1 MVLQCK
7 NDGVRQGAM
16 DKLRTQVQAQ
26 HLRLMVLPKLSAP
39 KQLLQLP
46 ATLAFKALRRAVEK
60 QQPGAQPKAK
70 GRGKGKKVGAPQGLS
85 LIHISEP
92 TRLDVI

>member
-7 NDGVRQGAM
+7 NDGVRQGLM
-16 DKLRTQVQAQ
+16 DKLRTQVQTQ
-26 HLRLMVLPKLSAP
+26 SLRLMVLPKLSAP

-60 QQPGAQPKAK
+60 QQPGAHPKGK
-70 GRGKGKKVGAPQGLS
+70 GRGKGKKGGAPQGAGV
-85 LIHISEP
+85 P
-92 TRLDVI
+92 G